1 MELRRN
7 IYKKLLAWK
16 KENTGR
22 VLELQGA
29 RQVGKTYILKK
40 FGKENFSKMVYINMA
55 ENTGKNFLRCVSI
68 AMEWEPGKPMEE
80 TPIRKALELYDET
93 FKDNKDTVVIID
105 EIQESAE
112 IYNQIRTLA
121 REFQAYVIVTGS
133 YLGRTMELDF
143 FLPAGD
149 MDHMVMESMTFDEFL
164 DVFDERELYEKIDLY
179 GKGRTEDYK
188 KLMEYYEIYQKIG
201 GYPAVVACYA
211 EYRDLNKCMGLI
223 GDLINVF
230 ADESKRYFE
239 DIIDINMFQKLFNAI
254 ALLMMQEKQGV
265 RDLTAELS
273 KIAYQ
278 EESGRTTKKMINHAI
293 SWLQESHIIGYASKA
308 VDCDY
313 KQIKDNSR
321 YYFLDLGIAYYFLS
335 RTGAPYDVIKGLL
348 AENFVYLV
356 LRRRI
361 ENTHEIAGLVPW
373 FASYEKIKGEL
384 DFYVRSLVDYKNYG
398 IEVKSTDASAK
409 TARKLLEDGKL
420 DYLYLLKGE
429 TMGGIADGRI
439 FTVQLCLADRIV
451 FE

>member
-55 ENTGKNFLRCVSI
+55 ENTGKDFLRCISI

-80 TPIRKALELYDET
+80 TPVRKALELYDET

-133 YLGRTMELDF
+133 YLGRTMEPDF

-164 DVFDERELYEKIDLY
+164 DVFDERGIYEKIDLY

-211 EYRDLNKCMGLI
+211 EYGDLNKCMGLI
-223 GDLINVF
+223 CDLVNVF

-439 FTVQLCLADRIV
+439 FTVQLGLADRIA